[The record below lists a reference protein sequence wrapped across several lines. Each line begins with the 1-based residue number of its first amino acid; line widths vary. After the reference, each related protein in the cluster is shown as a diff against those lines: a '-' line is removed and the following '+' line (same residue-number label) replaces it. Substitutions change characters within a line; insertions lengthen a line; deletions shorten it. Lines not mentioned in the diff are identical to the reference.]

1 MTESVSFLF
10 LQRTPLTNY
19 PADKYITSRIR
30 IFIMLALPRITRHSG
45 LGDARSF
52 MRIVWLSYKLLI
64 VNHKVYH
71 HFILALRWQT
81 VGRVKWLFKL
91 LLVFDVEYVVMI
103 SNWHSILLW
112 DGYYYLQFH
121 HMCFKGFTQVFSAF
135 WCFAFSTP
143 DVGHLKLSWEE
154 AKKVKTKLDI
164 NPLSI
169 NVSN

>member
-1 MTESVSFLF
+1 MF
-10 LQRTPLTNY
+10 LQRTPLTHY

-103 SNWHSILLW
+103 SNWPSITYCGMGITTYSFIICALKVSPRSFLHSGVSHSPLL
-112 DGYYYLQFH
+112 
-121 HMCFKGFTQVFSAF
+121 M
-135 WCFAFSTP
+135 
-143 DVGHLKLSWEE
+143 
-154 AKKVKTKLDI
+154 LDI
-164 NPLSI
+164 WSWVGKRLKRSKQN
-169 NVSN
+169 